1 MDSSLSPQ
9 AAAPTTTAIG
19 MRYGLLTGL
28 VGIVFSLALNLTNM
42 QDSDVRWLGMAITIT
57 GLWLAH
63 AEYKKQN
70 GGFME
75 YGQGLS
81 IGMVLS
87 AVSGLLNGVF
97 MYVYTA
103 FVDPKLMAGALEKS
117 RAQMEAKGNMSEE
130 QIEQGLAMAAKFMTP
145 GALFIITIIFSL
157 IMGLVLSLIMSAIT
171 KNSRPEFE

>member
-1 MDSSLSPQ
+1 MDTPNFTQ
-9 AAAPTTTAIG
+9 PVAPTTKAIG
-19 MRYGLLTGL
+19 VRYGLLTGL
-28 VGIVFSLALNLTNM
+28 AGIAFSLVLNLTKM
-42 QDSDVRWLGMAITIT
+42 QDSDIKWLGMLITIL

-63 AEYKKQN
+63 VEYKKQN
-70 GGFME
+70 GDFME

-87 AVSGLLNGVF
+87 LVSGLLNGIF
-97 MYVYTA
+97 MYAYTA
-103 FVDPKLMAGALEKS
+103 FVDPTLMAGALEKS